1 MKKIYVDCLSQ
12 YYRAALTEDGILTEL
27 IYQDKENEISVGDI
41 YIGRIEKVLP
51 SGISFVNIGRDKPV
65 FLQRNDLKSGRELI
79 IQIEK
84 EAVNEKCAVATDKIS
99 LNGKYCVVIYN
110 DSGVGVS
117 KKICVSE
124 KRELLKSAGEKY
136 ADNNI
141 GIILRTNCENAD
153 MDEIEYEISA
163 LKTELI
169 KLMEKGRFIKAPY
182 LLKKE
187 ADIISRTVRDLIT
200 ADCDKV
206 VINADVPLDF
216 SAEIYDGSSP
226 IFNYFGIESQ
236 IEKLFHKKIWL
247 KSGGYIVID
256 ETEAMT
262 VIDVNSGKAID
273 EKNFIKIN
281 EEAARESAR
290 QIRLRNLSGM
300 IIIDFINVKGG
311 NAQIYDTLKKYL
323 SFDRVKTY
331 IVGMTELGLM
341 QLTRQKKR
349 RPLSKYITHKCP
361 VCDGTGYVKSISYIC
376 EKIVNETADIFSST
390 IYNCV
395 EIFSSELIIKE
406 LRGSVEGLEN
416 KFEKQIVLNIIPTSR
431 SDYYKLEK
439 RIIKE

>member
-27 IYQDKENEISVGDI
+27 IYQDRENELSVGDI
-41 YIGRIEKVLP
+41 YVGRIEKVLP
-51 SGISFVNIGRDKPV
+51 KGISFVNIGRDRPV
-65 FLQRNDLKSGRELI
+65 FLQRNDLKNGKELI

-110 DSGVGVS
+110 DRGIGVS
-117 KKICVSE
+117 KKITDSL
-124 KRELLKSAGEKY
+124 KREQLKSIGEKY
-136 ADNNI
+136 TEDNI
-141 GIILRTNCENAD
+141 SIILRTNCENAD
-153 MDEIEYEISA
+153 ICQIENEVSA
-163 LKTELI
+163 LKTELV
-169 KLMEKGRFIKAPY
+169 KLMERGSFAKAPC

-187 ADIISRTVRDLIT
+187 DDIISKTVRDLIT
-200 ADCDKV
+200 SDNDRV
-206 VINADVPLDF
+206 IINADVPLSYEAEVYRG
-216 SAEIYDGSSP
+216 SAP

-247 KSGGYIVID
+247 RSGGYIVID

-262 VIDVNSGKAID
+262 VIDVNSGKAVD
-273 EKNFIKIN
+273 ERDFVKIN
-281 EEAARESAR
+281 QEAAKETAR

-300 IIIDFINVKGG
+300 IIIDFINVKDE
-311 NAQIYDTLKKYL
+311 NALIYDTLKKYL
-323 SFDRVKTY
+323 APDRVKTY

-361 VCDGTGYVKSISYIC
+361 VCDGTGYVKSISYVC

-395 EIFSSELIIKE
+395 EISSSEAVIK
-406 LRGSVEGLEN
+406 GLKGNIEN
-416 KFEKQIVLNIIPTSR
+416 IERLFEKHIILNIIPTSR
-431 SDYYKLEK
+431 FDYYELKK
-439 RIIKE
+439 RIIK